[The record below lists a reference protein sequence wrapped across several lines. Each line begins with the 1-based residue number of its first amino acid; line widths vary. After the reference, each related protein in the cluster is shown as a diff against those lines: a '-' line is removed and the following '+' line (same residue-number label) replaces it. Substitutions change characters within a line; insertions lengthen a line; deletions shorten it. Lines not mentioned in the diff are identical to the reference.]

1 MGIIYA
7 ELRLSNFG
15 KPELEEISV
24 NAVVDTG
31 ALDLVVPEHVAIQ
44 LQLTDLKP
52 REVLL
57 ADGTRKTVRYAGP
70 IKIEMQGRDCV
81 TAAAVMGDQVLL
93 GAFPMEVMDVI
104 VHPRTQQLVPNPESP
119 NVPLFIAK

>member
-7 ELRLSNFG
+7 ELRLSNLG
-15 KPELEEISV
+15 KRELEEITV
-24 NAVVDTG
+24 TALVDTG

-57 ADGTRKTVRYAGP
+57 ADGTRKTVRFAGP
-70 IKIEMQGRDCV
+70 VKVEMQGRDCV
-81 TAAAVMGDQVLL
+81 TAASVMGDQVLL
-93 GAFPMEVMDVI
+93 GAIPMETMDVI
-104 VHPRTQQLVPNPESP
+104 VHPRTQQLVPNPDSP
-119 NVPLFIAK
+119 NIPVSIAK